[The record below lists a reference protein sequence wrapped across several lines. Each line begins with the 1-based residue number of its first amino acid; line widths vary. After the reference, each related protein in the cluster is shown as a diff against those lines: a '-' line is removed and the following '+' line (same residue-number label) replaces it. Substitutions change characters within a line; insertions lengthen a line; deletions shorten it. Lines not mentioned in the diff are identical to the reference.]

1 MTAVILDLKS
11 SEDPRDVVHQA
22 VEALAAGKI
31 IAIPTETVYGLAAS
45 ALHPEAVQRLLE
57 IKGRSPDKP
66 LAFAIKSSDDALDYV
81 PNMSCIARRIARRS
95 WPGPITLVLDTDHP
109 DSVIHRLD
117 PSVREATIPEGT
129 VGLRVPDHELT
140 LQIMRLCAGPI
151 VLTSANLSGDAPA
164 INGAEV
170 QEKVGEHIDLI
181 LDDGPVKFGQASSVV
196 RIKDNEFE
204 VLRTGLVDEATI
216 EKLTHFIALVVCTG
230 NTCRSPMG
238 EGLLAQ
244 RIAERLGVPMGSLE
258 EKGVTVMSAGIA
270 AMPGAP
276 AADQAVEVMRQ
287 VGVDISNHQ
296 SQPITGRLAKFADV
310 ILTMTNGHRQ
320 ALISHW
326 PMLETRTKTI
336 RRDGGDIGDPIG
348 RPISVYSSTADQID
362 QQLSEWVQEFDLSR
376 FE

>member
-11 SEDPRDVVHQA
+11 SEDPRDVVHRA
-22 VEALAAGKI
+22 VEALSAGKI

-45 ALHPEAVQRLLE
+45 ALHPEAVQRLIE
-57 IKGRSPDKP
+57 IKGRSADKP
-66 LAFAIKSSDDALDYV
+66 LAFSIKSADDALDYV
-81 PNMSCIARRIARRS
+81 PNMSSVARRIARRS

-117 PSVREATIPEGT
+117 QSVREATIPQGT

-170 QEKVGEHIDLI
+170 KDKVGEHIDLI
-181 LDDGPVKFGQASSVV
+181 LDDGPAKFGQPSSVV
-196 RIKDNEFE
+196 RIKENEFS

-244 RIAERLGVPMGSLE
+244 RIADRLGISVASLE
-258 EKGVTVMSAGIA
+258 GKGVTVMSAGIA

-276 AADQAVEVMRQ
+276 AADQAIDVMRQ
-287 VGVDISNHQ
+287 VGVDISCHQ
-296 SQPITGRLAKFADV
+296 SQPITGRLAKFADL

-348 RPISVYSSTADQID
+348 RPVAVYRATAEQID
-362 QQLSEWVQEFDLSR
+362 SQLAEWVPEFDLSR

>member
-45 ALHPEAVQRLLE
+45 ALHPEAVQRLVEL
-57 IKGRSPDKP
+57 KGRSPDKP
-66 LAFAIKSSDDALDYV
+66 LAFAIKSADDALDYV
-81 PNMSCIARRIARRS
+81 PNMSCVARRIARRS

-117 PSVREATIPEGT
+117 PSVREATIPQGT

-151 VLTSANLSGDAPA
+151 VLTSANLSGDSPA
-164 INGAEV
+164 VNGSEV
-170 QEKVGEHIDLI
+170 QEKVGEYIDLI
-181 LDDGPVKFGQASSVV
+181 LDDGPVKFGEASSVV
-196 RIKDNEFE
+196 RVKDNEIN
-204 VLRTGLVDEATI
+204 VLRTGLVDEETI

-244 RIAERLGVPMGSLE
+244 RIAERLGISMGALE

-276 AADQAVEVMRQ
+276 AADQAIEAMRQ
-287 VGVDISNHQ
+287 AGIDISGHQ

-336 RRDGGDIGDPIG
+336 RRDGGDVSDPIG
-348 RPISVYSSTADQID
+348 RPLAVYRSTAEQID
-362 QQLSEWVQEFDLSR
+362 QQLSEWVQTFDLSR